1 MLRQEE
7 VRASGLEWTVVES
20 IPVHEAVKRGRP
32 SDKVRRWSQIERNHD
47 SCLLALSKNGHN
59 SDHEISL
66 PGEEFS
72 AVHFEKKSLSEGSVT
87 TARSY
92 SSQIFQLLRTGET
105 TLDCRC
111 YS

>member
-1 MLRQEE
+1 MLYSLYVGRL
-7 VRASGLEWTVVES
+7 SGILDNGFTSVNM
-20 IPVHEAVKRGRP
+20 
-32 SDKVRRWSQIERNHD
+32 SQIERNHD

-59 SDHEISL
+59 SDPEISL

-72 AVHFEKKSLSEGSVT
+72 AVHFEKKSLSEGLVT

-105 TLDCRC
+105 TLNCRC